1 MKFLGTNRPGTARA
15 RSLVKFSWSRA
26 ALVAAACAT
35 LAGIAACI
43 PAGDCTGDCADAVGT
58 TGGSSGSGG
67 KPGGSGGGAKAS
79 PPSDLAIA
87 DCSAHPTLA
96 EVESAI
102 IVKTCGIAVCHGK
115 STDTATDMKTAGIAM
130 RMLNAKPKV
139 LCQDDKLIDPDAP
152 EKSIFLRKLEEGPK
166 CNNGSEAGEKMPG
179 TGSLSDDDKKCLTN
193 YVKAISDWSK
203 M

>member
-15 RSLVKFSWSRA
+15 LSLTALSWARV
-26 ALVAAACAT
+26 ALFGLTCTTVAVA
-35 LAGIAACI
+35 IEACI
-43 PAGDCTGDCADAVGT
+43 PAGDCTGDCAEAVAA
-58 TGGSSGSGG
+58 TGGSSGSG
-67 KPGGSGGGAKAS
+67 SGGNQGGNAMAS
-79 PPSDLAIA
+79 PPSSLAIA

-115 STDTATDMKTAGIAM
+115 STETATDMKTAGIAM
-130 RMLNAKPKV
+130 RMLNAKPKA
-139 LCQDDKLIDPDAP
+139 LCQDDKLIDREAP
-152 EKSIFLRKLEEGPK
+152 EKSIFLRKLEDAPK
-166 CNNGSEAGEKMPG
+166 CNNGDAAGDKMPG
-179 TGSLSDDDKKCLTN
+179 TGTLSDDDKKCLTN